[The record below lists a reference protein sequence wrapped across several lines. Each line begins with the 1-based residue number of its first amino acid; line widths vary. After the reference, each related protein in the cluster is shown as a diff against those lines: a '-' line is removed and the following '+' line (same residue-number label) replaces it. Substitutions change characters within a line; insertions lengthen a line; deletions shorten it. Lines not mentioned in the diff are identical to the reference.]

1 MISGFAGAL
10 LIGLILGLI
19 GGGGSIL
26 TLPIFVYLLDIDP
39 LTATSYSLFVV
50 GVTASFGTI
59 KNYFNGTVNF
69 KIGFYF
75 AVPSLI
81 AVFLTRKVL
90 IPLIPEVL
98 LGFQGYVIYRDKAIL
113 VLFALLMFAAA
124 YYMIRNKKVINNQEQ
139 EIKYWKIGLEGLI
152 VGLLTGLVGAGG
164 GFLIIPAL
172 VILANLD
179 MRVAVGTSLF
189 IISIKS
195 LIGFLGDLTNLQ
207 IDWYFL
213 LTFSFISILGIFL
226 GTYLIRFIESN
237 QLKKIFGWFVL
248 VLSVFILF
256 RELLM

>member
-50 GVTASFGTI
+50 GITATFGTI
-59 KNYFNGTVNF
+59 KNYSNGSVNF

-113 VLFALLMFAAA
+113 ELTEALMEH
-124 YYMIRNKKVINNQEQ
+124 V
-139 EIKYWKIGLEGLI
+139 
-152 VGLLTGLVGAGG
+152 
-164 GFLIIPAL
+164 
-172 VILANLD
+172 NLD
-179 MRVAVGTSLF
+179 GVEDTVLAEKSM
-189 IISIKS
+189 IS
-195 LIGFLGDLTNLQ
+195 DENEQ
-207 IDWYFL
+207 MD
-213 LTFSFISILGIFL
+213 
-226 GTYLIRFIESN
+226 
-237 QLKKIFGWFVL
+237 
-248 VLSVFILF
+248 
-256 RELLM
+256 

>member
-1 MISGFAGAL
+1 LISGYVGAL

-26 TLPIFVYLLDIDP
+26 TLPIFVYILDIDP

-59 KNYFNGTVNF
+59 KNYFNGTVNI
-69 KIGFYF
+69 KIGIYF
-75 AVPSLI
+75 SIPSLI
-81 AVFLTRKVL
+81 AVFLTRNMI

-98 LGFQGYVIYRDKAIL
+98 LNFQGYVISRDKAIL
-113 VLFALLMFAAA
+113 VLFALLMFVAA
-124 YYMIRNKKVINNQEQ
+124 YYMIINKKVINNGKR
-139 EIKYWKIGLEGLI
+139 EIKYWKIGFEGMI

-179 MRVAVGTSLF
+179 IRVAIGTSLF
-189 IISIKS
+189 IISVKS
-195 LIGFLGDLTNLQ
+195 LIGFLGDLANLH

-213 LTFSFISILGIFL
+213 LTFSFISIVGIFI
-226 GTYLIRFIESN
+226 GTYLSRFIESN

-248 VLSVFILF
+248 VLSLFILF